1 MISCSKEGRT
11 LGKTI
16 VQWVLGGVTV
26 LAVIAAA
33 IAYYDLTPGERSA
46 MWHHVARALVWLGI
60 VLVLPWATFFLTT
73 AVSRR
78 ESNGAGVALV
88 AGYTLVDVA
97 LLLWLV
103 GVPAGAFLV
112 CLAVLGALVAL
123 TYNLLV
129 CDWVAERL
137 V

>member
-1 MISCSKEGRT
+1 M
-11 LGKTI
+11 
-16 VQWVLGGVTV
+16 LGGVTV
-26 LAVIAAA
+26 LAVIGAAV
-33 IAYYDLTPGERSA
+33 AYYDLSPAERSA
-46 MWHHVARALVWLGI
+46 MWGHVGRALVWLGI

-73 AVSRR
+73 AVARR
-78 ESNGAGVALV
+78 ESNAVGAGLV

-97 LLLWLV
+97 VLLLLV
-103 GVPAGAFLV
+103 GTPGGTFLV
-112 CLAVLGALVAL
+112 CLSVLGLLVAL